1 MARLIWLSVVLALV
15 GCAAPHTLPLPSA
28 VLWHD
33 DAFNYRPELVEES
46 RESLFSLDDS
56 MLASLKIPSAMMAST
71 ERRLELLLDQ
81 LYGSGVVKLSYASGH
96 STGAA
101 KTWQNR
107 RGDCLSLT
115 IMTYAS
121 AKAMGIPARMQE
133 VPIPVAIERRTG
145 VDYLNGHVNVYVP
158 VAARLQIDGR
168 SLDGGG
174 VIVDFEPQAG
184 SRQKGMTLTEEE
196 ILGRFYNNRAT
207 EYLTQGK
214 ADLSYAY
221 YKAALG
227 ADPSFWA
234 SYGNLAQLY
243 MRRGLTGSAE
253 TLLRHAMALNPDSHV
268 PLLTLQRLLLG
279 QGREAE
285 ALEIAE
291 LLKKHQEADPYHWL
305 SVGVNHL
312 KNQRYDQAIAALQRA
327 QEIASGF
334 DEVHRNLAIAFWR
347 NGQIPAAEEQLAL
360 LAGLAKGDSQVA
372 LLRAKLSGSSH
383 ATLSR

>member
-1 MARLIWLSVVLALV
+1 
-15 GCAAPHTLPLPSA
+15 
-28 VLWHD
+28 
-33 DAFNYRPELVEES
+33 
-46 RESLFSLDDS
+46 
-56 MLASLKIPSAMMAST
+56 
-71 ERRLELLLDQ
+71 
-81 LYGSGVVKLSYASGH
+81 
-96 STGAA
+96 
-101 KTWQNR
+101 
-107 RGDCLSLT
+107 
-115 IMTYAS
+115 
-121 AKAMGIPARMQE
+121 
-133 VPIPVAIERRTG
+133 
-145 VDYLNGHVNVYVP
+145 
-158 VAARLQIDGR
+158 
-168 SLDGGG
+168 
-174 VIVDFEPQAG
+174 
-184 SRQKGMTLTEEE
+184 MTLTEEE